1 MDKRNT
7 LIIVSAITAVILIGG
22 LYLWQKNSE
31 VPVNQISDQQEDVAP
46 QQSTMTE
53 QNNPSDN
60 ESVDGITYHNDIYKF
75 SLTFP
80 ETWKG
85 FIVKNRTIDWD
96 TLGTSNS
103 IDIGF
108 LAQDSLFNISMHTK
122 DQWQKILSQEGPK
135 PNYLGEN
142 SLYVF
147 AYERAQYA
155 ADDAMIERM
164 KEIPTIISTL
174 TLDNK

>member
-1 MDKRNT
+1 MNKRNT
-7 LIIVSAITAVILIGG
+7 LIIVLAIAAVILIGG
-22 LYLWQKNSE
+22 LYLWQKNSGL
-31 VPVNQISDQQEDVAP
+31 PVNQIANQQENVTP
-46 QQSTMTE
+46 QQSTTTE

-60 ESVDGITYHNDIYKF
+60 ESADEIAYHNDIYKF

-80 ETWKG
+80 ETWKD
-85 FIVKNRTIDWD
+85 FIVKNRNIDWD
-96 TLGTSNS
+96 ILGTSDS

-122 DQWQKILSQEGPK
+122 DQWQKILSQEGPM
-135 PNYLGEN
+135 PTYLGEN

-164 KEIPTIISTL
+164 KEIPTIISTF